1 MTEIQVENC
10 QENLSLYLEHDS
22 GYTPEF
28 LKDHQEVDEELS
40 RIVLVFNG
48 GDNFEGIAGVE
59 AYSISVETDYPW
71 NLSPGQQKAYEL
83 LLPLQTGSVYA
94 LTTIGKL
101 AEAMDLK
108 CIRAACKRLE
118 NLQSLGVIKGLKL

>member
-1 MTEIQVENC
+1 MTQIQVENC
-10 QENLSLYLEHDS
+10 LENLSLYLEHDD
-22 GYTPEF
+22 GYDPEF
-28 LKDHQEVDEELS
+28 LEEYKEVTEELG
-40 RIVLVFNG
+40 RIVLVFNAS
-48 GDNFEGIAGVE
+48 DNFEGIAGVE
-59 AYSISVETDYPW
+59 AYSISVDTDYPW

-94 LTTIGKL
+94 LTTISKL
-101 AEAMDLK
+101 SEAMDLT